1 MKSHA
6 NESSQKAAVLSDT
19 RTWLERAVI
28 GLNLCPFAKG
38 VHVKGQIHYAVS
50 AAISPQDL
58 LEDLKK
64 ELEDL
69 VALDSSV
76 RDTTLLIASDFMGD
90 FLDFNDFLPKVDKVL
105 RGCKLDGII
114 QIASFHPQFQFA
126 GTEVDDITNYTN
138 RAPYPT
144 LHLIREASI
153 DRAVEAFPKAETIF
167 EANMQT
173 LKELGQ
179 AGWEALAVG
188 PSTMHGKMKP

>member
-6 NESSQKAAVLSDT
+6 NESPQTVTVLSDT
-19 RTWLERAVI
+19 RVWLERAVI

-50 AAISPQDL
+50 AAASPLDL
-58 LEDLKK
+58 LDDLKK
-64 ELEDL
+64 ELKDL

-76 RDTTLLIASDFMGD
+76 RDTTLLIAPDFVAD

-105 RGCKLDGII
+105 RACKLDGSI
-114 QIASFHPQFQFA
+114 QIASFHPRFQFA

-153 DRAVEAFPKAETIF
+153 DRAVQAFPQAETIF

-173 LKELGQ
+173 LEQLGH
-179 AGWEALAVG
+179 AGWEALEVG
-188 PSTMHGKMKP
+188 RSDLHGKIKP